1 MVLLARRSPMM
12 DKPAC
17 WSHSYTKIMKKLLG
31 AVLIS
36 FGFLS
41 GVASASPEAPVAGT
55 DYLTIPQQPL
65 TAGPGKIEV
74 TEFFWYGCP
83 HCNALEPSLEK
94 WVKAQ
99 GKDVVFKRVPVA
111 FQSRFEPHTR
121 MYLALVAMG
130 KDAELTPKVFN
141 EIHVK
146 HNYLLTAD
154 QQADFLATLGVDKQK
169 YLDTYKSFGV
179 DNGVKTAN
187 KTWQDYKI
195 DGVPT
200 IAIQGKYLV
209 SPATSGDAL
218 QKQGK
223 PATTEQQTFDA
234 ALKTADSIINQ
245 IRAKKM

>member
-1 MVLLARRSPMM
+1 
-12 DKPAC
+12 
-17 WSHSYTKIMKKLLG
+17 MKKLLG

-41 GVASASPEAPVAGT
+41 GAASASPEAPVAGT
-55 DYLTIPQQPL
+55 DYLVLPQAQP
-65 TAGPGKIEV
+65 TSSGPGKIEV

-83 HCNALEPSLEK
+83 HCNALEPSLEA
-94 WVKAQ
+94 WVKKQ

-121 MYLALVAMG
+121 MFIALTALG
-130 KDAELTPKVFN
+130 KEAELTPKVFN

-146 HNYLLTAD
+146 HNYLLTKD
-154 QQADFLATLGVDKQK
+154 TQADFLSKFGIDKAAYGAAYDAAGK
-169 YLDTYKSFGV
+169 PAMARKESPV
-179 DNGVKTAN
+179 EIAN

-218 QKQGK
+218 QKAGE

>member
-1 MVLLARRSPMM
+1 
-12 DKPAC
+12 
-17 WSHSYTKIMKKLLG
+17 MKKLLG

-83 HCNALEPSLEK
+83 HCSALEPTLEK

-111 FQSRFEPHTR
+111 FRSTFEPHTR
-121 MYLALVAMG
+121 MFIALTTLG
-130 KDAELTPKVFN
+130 KEAELTPKVFN

-146 HNYLLTAD
+146 HNYLLTRD
-154 QQADFLATLGVDKQK
+154 SQADFLATLGVDKAAYSK
-169 YLDTYKSFGV
+169 AYDAAGAPAMARKESPV
-179 DNGVKTAN
+179 DLAN
-187 KTWQDYKI
+187 KAWKDYKI

>member
-1 MVLLARRSPMM
+1 
-12 DKPAC
+12 
-17 WSHSYTKIMKKLLG
+17 MKKLLG

-41 GVASASPEAPVAGT
+41 GAASASPEAPVAGT
-55 DYLTIPQQPL
+55 DYLVLPQAQP
-65 TAGPGKIEV
+65 TSAGPGKIEV

-83 HCNALEPSLEK
+83 HCNALEPSLEA
-94 WVKAQ
+94 WVKKQ

-111 FQSRFEPHTR
+111 FQDRFEPHTR
-121 MYLALVAMG
+121 MFYALTALG
-130 KDAELTPKVFN
+130 KEAELTPKVFQ

-146 HNYLLTAD
+146 HNYLLTA
-154 QQADFLATLGVDKQK
+154 QTQADFLATLGVDKQK
-169 YLDTYKSFGV
+169 YMDAY
-179 DNGVKTAN
+179 NGFSTQASVKTAN

-209 SPATSGDAL
+209 SPAISGDAL
-218 QKQGK
+218 NKAGK
-223 PATTEQQTFDA
+223 TPTSEQQTFDA

-245 IRAKKM
+245 IRAKKL